1 MANDSDPET
10 PVSVSTGD
18 VRVGKGFE
26 AERFPVPAI
35 AFEIESLADEPIRI
49 RLVDRIPES
58 FAMEGVGFH
67 PDYDSDNWTAYRDHR
82 VAYERTLDP
91 GESVL
96 TVYGIRID
104 DPEEATAFLDEPTVE
119 LLDIDTGDDDIDADT
134 TGSEDVLGRETTQV
148 VRDALSGNGAAD
160 LSAAGSEAASDADA
174 ESAPLLGDE
183 GVTPQPTDDDLAS
196 AMGDRDESVH
206 AVDTADE
213 DGEAINES
221 DEMIGEGD
229 EMIGEG
235 GETIDDDDQMIGE
248 DDEMVDEDDEAMDE
262 DDQVTEEPEA
272 VGHADA
278 AAALD
283 PQAGDGTADDDAA
296 SDEMTEDG
304 TGDTTEADASAPT
317 ADDDT
322 ATPTADDDTA
332 AVTTDDDTDGGPTAT
347 PGSVASALAAEIR
360 AGSVDDDDL
369 AVLREAF
376 EDEVPTSV
384 DVRVSRLQ
392 SQVEDVLA
400 YRDALAD
407 FLDENGTAEA
417 VLGDV
422 SEDLADLHDR
432 VDDLDRSL
440 SAAADDRAALRE
452 EVTETADAVADASE
466 RLDAV
471 EGASERLD
479 AVDDD
484 LDRIESR
491 LARLDEQLAA
501 VEDVEADIEEIQSE
515 LDDLQSF
522 RDRLNSAFGP
532 GDG

>member
-26 AERFPVPAI
+26 AERFPVPAV

-104 DPEEATAFLDEPTVE
+104 DPDEATAFLDEPTVE
-119 LLDIDTGDDDIDADT
+119 LLDIDTGDGDIDGDT
-134 TGSEDVLGRETTQV
+134 TGSEDILGRETTQV

-160 LSAAGSEAASDADA
+160 LSAAEETDAASDADSEPA
-174 ESAPLLGDE
+174 SLLDDE
-183 GVTPQPTDDDLAS
+183 DVTPQPTDDDLAS
-196 AMGDRDESVH
+196 VMGDRDESVH
-206 AVDTADE
+206 AVDTEGADSE
-213 DGEAINES
+213 
-221 DEMIGEGD
+221 
-229 EMIGEG
+229 
-235 GETIDDDDQMIGE
+235 MIGE
-248 DDEMVDEDDEAMDE
+248 DDEMIGEDDEMIGEDDEAADEDDET
-262 DDQVTEEPEA
+262 TEGPEA

-283 PQAGDGTADDDAA
+283 PQAGDGT
-296 SDEMTEDG
+296 T
-304 TGDTTEADASAPT
+304 
-317 ADDDT
+317 DDDT
-322 ATPTADDDTA
+322 ANDEVTEDDTADDDTA
-332 AVTTDDDTDGGPTAT
+332 AVTTGDDTSGGPTAT

-369 AVLREAF
+369 AVLRDAF

-432 VDDLDRSL
+432 VDDLDTSL
-440 SAAADDRAALRE
+440 SAADDDRAALRE
-452 EVTETADAVADASE
+452 EVTETADAVADVGE